1 MTMNIRIL
9 ITAFLISIVGVQPT
23 MLCAYQIH
31 QQQQP
36 IIPAKPAKKLEIQSN
51 QELQTKAVSQ
61 AEPSTTKSVLWS
73 IAKWVGITCAIIAGM
88 GVIFFA
94 GFGILLWLVFVGK
107 I

>member
-9 ITAFLISIVGVQPT
+9 LAAFLISIVGAQPV
-23 MLCAYQIH
+23 MLYAQEAH

-36 IIPAKPAKKLEIQSN
+36 IIPARQAKTLEIQSN